1 MRGMGKIMYVICL
14 MMCFC
19 ACGTRK
25 VSTELTDYRKLVSEL
40 KELASS
46 YERRTEVYKDSLMM
60 MRGLM
65 EKSSN
70 ITDSVSHLETS
81 YAKSDAAVRGG
92 KLFHS
97 IENKD
102 SIPGQVRFVFIN
114 VERHD
119 TLWRERT
126 DSATVE
132 KKEKT
137 RMVME
142 KKRFGEGFFIQAAG
156 WHGLL
161 LRLVQG
167 YGSGIRGKRGKDE
180 VYGIGRAIAGRHCI
194 AGIWKR

>member
-1 MRGMGKIMYVICL
+1 MRGMGKIMYMICL

-40 KELASS
+40 KELALR

-60 MRGLM
+60 MHGLM

-81 YAKSDAAVRGG
+81 YAKSDASVRGG

-132 KKEKT
+132 KKEKH
-137 RMVME
+137 
-142 KKRFGEGFFIQAAG
+142 G
-156 WHGLL
+156 WW
-161 LRLVQG
+161 
-167 YGSGIRGKRGKDE
+167 
-180 VYGIGRAIAGRHCI
+180 
-194 AGIWKR
+194 WKRNGSVRYFLYKRLGGMDYCYGWCRDMVQV

>member
-1 MRGMGKIMYVICL
+1 MFHLNYGRDPQSLPYEPADFRKV
-14 MMCFC
+14 C
-19 ACGTRK
+19 AHNPDNHRKECGTRK

-81 YAKSDAAVRGG
+81 YAKSDASVRGG

-142 KKRFGEGFFIQAAG
+142 KKRFGEVFFYTSGMDYCCG
-156 WHGLL
+156 WC
-161 LRLVQG
+161 RDMVQ
-167 YGSGIRGKRGKDE
+167 
-180 VYGIGRAIAGRHCI
+180 V
-194 AGIWKR
+194 